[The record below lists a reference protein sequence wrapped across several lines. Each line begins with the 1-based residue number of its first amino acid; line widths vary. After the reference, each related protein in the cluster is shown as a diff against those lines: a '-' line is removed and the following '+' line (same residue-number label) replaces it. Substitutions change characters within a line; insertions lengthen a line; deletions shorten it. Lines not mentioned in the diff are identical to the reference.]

1 MAKRYNLSQLT
12 DAFATQTGM
21 SKTDSE
27 RFIKSFFDMISEG
40 LMVNGRVK
48 IKGLGTF
55 RVVQVKDRESV
66 RVNTGE
72 RFVIPGYRK
81 VAFTPDNN
89 LKESINKPFS
99 AFETVVLTDTQ
110 AGLLETVDEPESKAA
125 KRPTDAAKVTES
137 SSGQKRESASEPVSA
152 QEPVTEKVSKQE
164 SKPKSKSKSKSK
176 PKSKSEKARKT
187 GEKISA
193 KVGEPQ
199 VKEITRKRGTRLIL
213 KFLLWILA
221 ILLVLLVLTYL
232 FWPLLGQ
239 KFFKQ
244 FDIESRR
251 KTDRIETV
259 IDQDAG
265 DVTMQPGAES
275 MEPAGVEPTEE
286 VVQPEQIRSSST
298 PSAVFRLNV
307 ADQNKDLA
315 DFTAADTVN
324 YRMTGTMSTHY
335 VKSGETLTRIALNY
349 YGTKK
354 LWPYIAAY
362 NKMSNYNA
370 LKIGRKL
377 LIPVLEAK

>member
-12 DAFATQTGM
+12 DVFATQTGM

-27 RFIKSFFDMISEG
+27 RFIKSFFDMISDG

-81 VAFTPDNN
+81 VAFTPDNS

-99 AFETVVLTDTQ
+99 AFETVILTDTQ

-164 SKPKSKSKSKSK
+164 SKPKSKSKSK

>member
-27 RFIKSFFDMISEG
+27 RFIKSFFDMISDG

-81 VAFTPDNN
+81 VAFTPDNS

-99 AFETVVLTDTQ
+99 AFETVILTDTQ

-125 KRPTDAAKVTES
+125 EKRPADAAKAAES
-137 SSGQKRESASEPVSA
+137 SAVQGSEAASEPVSA
-152 QEPVTEKVSKQE
+152 QEPVTEKASKQE
-164 SKPKSKSKSKSK
+164 LKPTSKSK
-176 PKSKSEKARKT
+176 PKSKSEKVRKT
-187 GEKISA
+187 GEKIPA
-193 KVGEPQ
+193 KAGEPQ

>member
-99 AFETVVLTDTQ
+99 AFETVVLTNTQ

-137 SSGQKRESASEPVSA
+137 SSGQKRESASEPVWA

-164 SKPKSKSKSKSK
+164 SKPKSKSKSK

>member
-1 MAKRYNLSQLT
+1 MSQLT

-137 SSGQKRESASEPVSA
+137 SSGQKRESASEPVWA

-164 SKPKSKSKSKSK
+164 SKPKSKSKSK

>member
-81 VAFTPDNN
+81 VAFTPDTS

-99 AFETVVLTDTQ
+99 AFETVILTDTQ

-164 SKPKSKSKSKSK
+164 SKPKSKSKSK

-265 DVTMQPGAES
+265 DVTLQPGAES

-286 VVQPEQIRSSST
+286 VVQPEQTRSSST

>member
-12 DAFATQTGM
+12 DVFATQTGM

-27 RFIKSFFDMISEG
+27 RFIKSFFDMISDG

-81 VAFTPDNN
+81 VAFTPDNS

-99 AFETVVLTDTQ
+99 AFETVILTDTQ

-125 KRPTDAAKVTES
+125 EKRPADAAKAAES
-137 SSGQKRESASEPVSA
+137 SAVQGSEAASEPVSA
-152 QEPVTEKVSKQE
+152 QEPVTKKASKQE
-164 SKPKSKSKSKSK
+164 SKPTSKSK
-176 PKSKSEKARKT
+176 PKSKSEKVRKT
-187 GEKISA
+187 GEKIPA
-193 KVGEPQ
+193 KAGEPQ

-265 DVTMQPGAES
+265 DVTLQPGAES

-370 LKIGRKL
+370 LRIGRKL

>member
-1 MAKRYNLSQLT
+1 MSQLT

-164 SKPKSKSKSKSK
+164 SKPKSKSKSK

-370 LKIGRKL
+370 LRIGRKL

>member
-27 RFIKSFFDMISEG
+27 RFIKSFFDMISDG

-81 VAFTPDNN
+81 VAFTPDNS

-99 AFETVVLTDTQ
+99 AFETVILTDTQ

-125 KRPTDAAKVTES
+125 EKRPADAAKAAES
-137 SSGQKRESASEPVSA
+137 SAVQRSEAASEPVSA
-152 QEPVTEKVSKQE
+152 QEPVTKKASKQE
-164 SKPKSKSKSKSK
+164 SKPTSKSK
-176 PKSKSEKARKT
+176 PKSKSEKIRKT
-187 GEKISA
+187 GEKIPA
-193 KVGEPQ
+193 KAGEPQ

-265 DVTMQPGAES
+265 DVTLQPGAES

-286 VVQPEQIRSSST
+286 AEQPEQIRSSST

-370 LKIGRKL
+370 LRIGRKL

>member
-1 MAKRYNLSQLT
+1 MSQLT

-164 SKPKSKSKSKSK
+164 SKPKSKSKSK

>member
-1 MAKRYNLSQLT
+1 MSQLT
-12 DAFATQTGM
+12 DVFATQTGM

-164 SKPKSKSKSKSK
+164 SKPKSKSKSK

>member
-27 RFIKSFFDMISEG
+27 RFIKSFFDMISDG

-81 VAFTPDNN
+81 VAFTPDNS

-99 AFETVVLTDTQ
+99 AFETVILTDTQ

-125 KRPTDAAKVTES
+125 EKRPADAAKAAES
-137 SSGQKRESASEPVSA
+137 SAVQGSEAASEPVSA
-152 QEPVTEKVSKQE
+152 QEPVTKKASKQE
-164 SKPKSKSKSKSK
+164 SKPTSKSK
-176 PKSKSEKARKT
+176 PKSKSEKVRKT
-187 GEKISA
+187 GEKIPA
-193 KVGEPQ
+193 KAGEPQ

-265 DVTMQPGAES
+265 DVTLQPGAES

-286 VVQPEQIRSSST
+286 AEQPEQIRSSST

-370 LKIGRKL
+370 LRIGRKL

>member
-27 RFIKSFFDMISEG
+27 RFIKSFFDMISDG

-137 SSGQKRESASEPVSA
+137 SSGQKRESASEPVWA

-164 SKPKSKSKSKSK
+164 SKPKSKSKSK

>member
-12 DAFATQTGM
+12 DVFVTQTGM

-81 VAFTPDNN
+81 VAFTPDTS

-110 AGLLETVDEPESKAA
+110 AGLLDTADEAESKTA
-125 KRPTDAAKVTES
+125 KRPADAAKAAES
-137 SSGQKRESASEPVSA
+137 SAVQGSEAASEPVSA
-152 QEPVTEKVSKQE
+152 QKPVSEKASKQE
-164 SKPKSKSKSKSK
+164 SKPESKSK
-176 PKSKSEKARKT
+176 PKSKSGRTRKT
-187 GEKISA
+187 GEKIPA
-193 KVGEPQ
+193 KAGEPQ
-199 VKEITRKRGTRLIL
+199 VKEITRKRGTRLLL
-213 KFLLWILA
+213 KLLVWIFA

-265 DVTMQPGAES
+265 DVTLQPGAES
-275 MEPAGVEPTEE
+275 MEPAGVEPMEQTE
-286 VVQPEQIRSSST
+286 QPKPARSSST

-324 YRMTGTMSTHY
+324 YRMTGIMSTHY

>member
-164 SKPKSKSKSKSK
+164 SKPKSKSKSK

-265 DVTMQPGAES
+265 DVTLQPGAES

>member
-81 VAFTPDNN
+81 VAFTPDNS

-99 AFETVVLTDTQ
+99 AFETVILTDTQ

-125 KRPTDAAKVTES
+125 EKRPADAAKAAES
-137 SSGQKRESASEPVSA
+137 SAVQGSEAASEPVSA
-152 QEPVTEKVSKQE
+152 QEPVTKKASKQE
-164 SKPKSKSKSKSK
+164 SKPTSKSK
-176 PKSKSEKARKT
+176 PKSKSEKVRKT
-187 GEKISA
+187 GEKIPA
-193 KVGEPQ
+193 KAGEPQ

>member
-1 MAKRYNLSQLT
+1 MSQLT
-12 DAFATQTGM
+12 DVFATQTGM

-27 RFIKSFFDMISEG
+27 RFIKSFFDMISDG

-81 VAFTPDNN
+81 VAFTPDNS

-99 AFETVVLTDTQ
+99 AFETVILTDTQ

-125 KRPTDAAKVTES
+125 EKRPADAAKAAES
-137 SSGQKRESASEPVSA
+137 SAVQGSEAASEPVSA
-152 QEPVTEKVSKQE
+152 QEPVTKKASKQE
-164 SKPKSKSKSKSK
+164 SKPTSKSK
-176 PKSKSEKARKT
+176 PKSKSEKVRKT
-187 GEKISA
+187 GEKIPA
-193 KVGEPQ
+193 KAGEPQ

-265 DVTMQPGAES
+265 DVTLQPGAES

-370 LKIGRKL
+370 LRIGRKL

>member
-1 MAKRYNLSQLT
+1 
-12 DAFATQTGM
+12 
-21 SKTDSE
+21 
-27 RFIKSFFDMISEG
+27 
-40 LMVNGRVK
+40 
-48 IKGLGTF
+48 
-55 RVVQVKDRESV
+55 
-66 RVNTGE
+66 
-72 RFVIPGYRK
+72 
-81 VAFTPDNN
+81 
-89 LKESINKPFS
+89 
-99 AFETVVLTDTQ
+99 LTDTQ

-125 KRPTDAAKVTES
+125 EKRPADAAKAAES
-137 SSGQKRESASEPVSA
+137 SAVQGSEAASEPVSA
-152 QEPVTEKVSKQE
+152 QEPVTKKASKQE
-164 SKPKSKSKSKSK
+164 SKPTSKSK
-176 PKSKSEKARKT
+176 PKSKSEKVRKT
-187 GEKISA
+187 GEKIPA
-193 KVGEPQ
+193 KAGEPQ

-370 LKIGRKL
+370 LRIGRKL

>member
-1 MAKRYNLSQLT
+1 
-12 DAFATQTGM
+12 M

-164 SKPKSKSKSKSK
+164 SKPKSKSKSK

-265 DVTMQPGAES
+265 DVTLQPGAES

-286 VVQPEQIRSSST
+286 AEQPEQARSSST

>member
-137 SSGQKRESASEPVSA
+137 SSGQKRESASEPVWA

-164 SKPKSKSKSKSK
+164 SKPKSKSKSK

>member
-27 RFIKSFFDMISEG
+27 RFIKSFFDLISDG

-81 VAFTPDNN
+81 VAFTPDNS

-99 AFETVVLTDTQ
+99 AFETVILTDTQ

-152 QEPVTEKVSKQE
+152 QEPVTKKASKQE
-164 SKPKSKSKSKSK
+164 SKLKSKSK
-176 PKSKSEKARKT
+176 PKSRSEKVRKT

-193 KVGEPQ
+193 KAGEPQ
-199 VKEITRKRGTRLIL
+199 VKDITRKRGTRLIL

-259 IDQDAG
+259 IDQDASD
-265 DVTMQPGAES
+265 DVTLQPGAES
-275 MEPAGVEPTEE
+275 KEPVGVEPTEE
-286 VVQPEQIRSSST
+286 AEQPEQARSSST

-370 LKIGRKL
+370 LRIGRKL

>member
-12 DAFATQTGM
+12 DVFATQTGM

-81 VAFTPDNN
+81 VAFTPDNS

-99 AFETVVLTDTQ
+99 AFETVILTDTQ

-125 KRPTDAAKVTES
+125 EKRPADAAKAAES
-137 SSGQKRESASEPVSA
+137 SAVQGSEAASEPVSA
-152 QEPVTEKVSKQE
+152 QEPVTKKASKQE
-164 SKPKSKSKSKSK
+164 SKPTSKSK
-176 PKSKSEKARKT
+176 PKSKSEKVRKT
-187 GEKISA
+187 GEKIPA
-193 KVGEPQ
+193 KAGEPQ

-265 DVTMQPGAES
+265 DVTLQPGAES

>member
-12 DAFATQTGM
+12 DVFATQTGM

-164 SKPKSKSKSKSK
+164 SKPKSKSKSK

>member
-99 AFETVVLTDTQ
+99 AFETVILTDTQ

-125 KRPTDAAKVTES
+125 EKRPADAAKAAES
-137 SSGQKRESASEPVSA
+137 SAVQGSEAASEPVSA
-152 QEPVTEKVSKQE
+152 QEPVTEKASKQE
-164 SKPKSKSKSKSK
+164 LKPTSKSK
-176 PKSKSEKARKT
+176 PKSKSEKVRKT
-187 GEKISA
+187 GEKIPA
-193 KVGEPQ
+193 KAGEPQ
-199 VKEITRKRGTRLIL
+199 VREISQKRGTRLLL
-213 KFLLWILA
+213 KLLVWILA

-244 FDIESRR
+244 FDTEGRR
-251 KTDRIETV
+251 EIDRIETV

-265 DVTMQPGAES
+265 DVTLQPGAES

-286 VVQPEQIRSSST
+286 AEQPEQARSSST

>member
-164 SKPKSKSKSKSK
+164 SKPKSKSKSK

>member
-27 RFIKSFFDMISEG
+27 RFIKSFFDMISDG

-81 VAFTPDNN
+81 VAFTPDNS

-99 AFETVVLTDTQ
+99 AFETVILTDTQ

-125 KRPTDAAKVTES
+125 EKRPADAAKAAES
-137 SSGQKRESASEPVSA
+137 SAVQGSEAASEPVSA
-152 QEPVTEKVSKQE
+152 QEPVTKKASKQE
-164 SKPKSKSKSKSK
+164 SKPTSKSK
-176 PKSKSEKARKT
+176 PKSKSEKVRKT
-187 GEKISA
+187 GEKIPA
-193 KVGEPQ
+193 KAGEPQ

-265 DVTMQPGAES
+265 DVTLQPGAES

-370 LKIGRKL
+370 LRIGRKL

>member
-125 KRPTDAAKVTES
+125 EKRPADAAKAAES
-137 SSGQKRESASEPVSA
+137 SAVQGSEAASEPVSA
-152 QEPVTEKVSKQE
+152 QEPVTKKASKQE
-164 SKPKSKSKSKSK
+164 SKPTSKSK
-176 PKSKSEKARKT
+176 PKSKSEKVRKT
-187 GEKISA
+187 GEKIPA
-193 KVGEPQ
+193 KAGEPQ